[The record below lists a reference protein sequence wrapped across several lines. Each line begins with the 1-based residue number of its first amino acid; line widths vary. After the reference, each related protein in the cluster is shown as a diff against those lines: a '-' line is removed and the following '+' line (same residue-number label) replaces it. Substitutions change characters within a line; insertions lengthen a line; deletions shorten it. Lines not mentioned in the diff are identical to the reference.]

1 MNLDTDTQPP
11 REAQAGRNTRD
22 VRVAQSLMR
31 LGAGV
36 VVHASRPLADL
47 IALAQQAAE
56 RGSSLTLR
64 GAQERSSADLER
76 VAMAGQ
82 GHVTFDLCG

>member
-1 MNLDTDTQPP
+1 MSLDTDTQPP
-11 REAQAGRNTRD
+11 REAHASRDSRD
-22 VRVAQSLMR
+22 VRLAQSLMR

-36 VVHASRPLADL
+36 VVHASLPLADL

-64 GAQERSSADLER
+64 GAHERSTADLER

-82 GHVTFDLCG
+82 GHVSFDLSG